1 MSDFR
6 HDPNQVPN
14 NIEVEIPSYLKWIY
28 GGVGAVLLGGLL
40 LFAFTN
46 DRGSQTAS
54 NQIVSILTPM
64 AGAIPITAP
73 RAVATPLPPWK
84 ARNTE
89 YRWPRIAASATMRIE
104 TSSVSQ

>member
-54 NQIVSILTPM
+54 NQQPGMSAPQTTGSGGATRPTPM
-64 AGAIPITAP
+64 QRP
-73 RAVATPLPPWK
+73 
-84 ARNTE
+84 
-89 YRWPRIAASATMRIE
+89 
-104 TSSVSQ
+104 Q